1 MYVTKYSSYSTQELL
16 TIVSEKRYHS
26 PLIEELC
33 QRLERFSTTCPV
45 CEADIEAAQ
54 QEFSS

>member
-1 MYVTKYSSYSTQELL
+1 MHITKYSPHSTQELL
-16 TIVSEKRYHS
+16 AMVSEKRYHS

-33 QRLERFSTTCPV
+33 QRLERLSTTCPI